1 MVRFYSKSLQDLYMY
16 TCVTSL
22 YIRYISKLHNESI
35 SLIKEKLEEEM
46 SHPVQVYRFF
56 SELMTDLAD
65 IDKLIG
71 EGTEA
76 SELSL

>member
-1 MVRFYSKSLQDLYMY
+1 MRLSYKSLQDLYMY
-16 TCVTSL
+16 SCVIFL
-22 YIRYISKLHNESI
+22 FIRYISKLHNESI
-35 SLIKEKLEEEM
+35 SLAKEKLEEEM
-46 SHPVQVYRFF
+46 SHPVRVYRFF

-71 EGTEA
+71 EGTDE